1 MKIKSQRDFWSGLMF
16 VCVGIAFAWGATH
29 YSFGNSAK
37 PGPGFFPFGLAML
50 MALLGALVLFKSLT
64 LETEGG
70 DPIGPFAWKPLIT
83 ILASVLVFG
92 YALPR
97 LGLALSLPLLVLISS
112 LAGEEFGWKGVLAN
126 SLVLTA
132 GAWAIFVFGLK
143 LALPLWPVFL
153 SAG

>member
-1 MKIKSQRDFWSGLMF
+1 LKIKSQRDFWSGLMF
-16 VCVGIAFAWGATH
+16 VCIGIAFAWGATN
-29 YSFGNSAK
+29 YSFGSSAK

-70 DPIGPFAWKPLIT
+70 DPIGPVAWKPLIT

-97 LGLALSLPLLVLISS
+97 LGLMLSLPLLVLISS

-126 SLVLTA
+126 CLVLTA

-153 SAG
+153 TAG